1 MRALAFI
8 LVSVASVGCAVRP
21 PVVPATHAASA
32 KAPAGRL
39 AGAPPALRPGVV
51 NYKDVP
57 AVREG
62 EPADAHQHD
71 HHK

>member
-1 MRALAFI
+1 MRALV
-8 LVSVASVGCAVRP
+8 LVLIPASLACAVRP

-32 KAPAGRL
+32 KAPTGRL

-51 NYKDVP
+51 DYKDVP
-57 AVREG
+57 AVRESAPPD
-62 EPADAHQHD
+62 EHHHD